1 MTKTEILEAINATI
15 IPNDKQGITAD
26 SLNNILTEIVNA
38 MSEGSG
44 SSGGS
49 GYYIDM
55 TLVNPDDQA
64 SIDLTADAMVHN
76 AQLYA
81 TLMSV
86 YSAGNMSA
94 VGPVSTIFPDVGFI
108 TSNTVMFDTDRI
120 TVVYAMPLELTNI
133 MVNAID
139 PVSGETIT
147 TALGAFATVV
157 LVVLPDGSIEFD
169 LPGVM

>member
-44 SSGGS
+44 GNGGS

-55 TLVNPDDQA
+55 TLANPDDPE
-64 SIDLTADAMVHN
+64 SMELTPAAMEHN
-76 AQLYA
+76 AQLYT

-86 YSAGNMSA
+86 YNTGNMAA

-108 TSNTVMFDTDRI
+108 TSNTVMVAGEELVAIFG
-120 TVVYAMPLELTNI
+120 VAMGLENI
-133 MVNAID
+133 MVVGADMVTGSQKTAVLGSFIMLAIL
-139 PVSGETIT
+139 IM
-147 TALGAFATVV
+147 A
-157 LVVLPDGSIEFD
+157 DGSIQVSI
-169 LPGVM
+169 PGVM